1 MDLKLLK
8 QGKIIWCSHTSCE
21 LLISW
26 VTQGSETYENEN
38 DEDEGRF
45 ANTSILV
52 CGLRLQNPYRIL
64 CVVGKYLSEITLQF
78 WRVHIKVKTSVC
90 NMRTLMYQ
98 TKPQSQI
105 SPKCRLAKTLSVNNR
120 ILHVAYLSSAVST
133 PTRNANRGFL
143 KPESLWTFSAYLAS
157 HTWKSVSISGF
168 TIRCVR
174 KENSFQKS

>member
-8 QGKIIWCSHTSCE
+8 QGKIIGCSHTSCE

-38 DEDEGRF
+38 DQDEGRF

-90 NMRTLMYQ
+90 NMRTLIYQ
-98 TKPQSQI
+98 MKPQSQI
-105 SPKCRLAKTLSVNNR
+105 SLNVVWPRPSRLTIEFSMWLTSVLQSVLPPEMLIEVFWSQNHCEHFLLTWLL
-120 ILHVAYLSSAVST
+120 ILGNQLA
-133 PTRNANRGFL
+133 FL
-143 KPESLWTFSAYLAS
+143 VLQSD
-157 HTWKSVSISGF
+157 V
-168 TIRCVR
+168 
-174 KENSFQKS
+174 